1 VPISRPTIE
10 AVREQ
15 TDIVQVIG
23 HRVRLKRAGRNLR
36 GLCPFHN
43 EKTPSFNVRPE
54 KQTYHCFGCNEG
66 GDVFAFLMAMDGL
79 SFVEAITECAQVA
92 GVTIEEDALSQEE
105 VQQRARKASLFD
117 VCKASAEFFHTRLL
131 TDPAAQAAR
140 DTLAKRG
147 ITDETI
153 RYGLLGYAPNSY
165 TALLEHLHGQGIS
178 HDLACRASVAR
189 RSERTG
195 RPYDVM
201 RDRIVIPIFDRR
213 SRPIAFGGRLLEGEG
228 PKYLNSPESEIYN
241 KSATL
246 YGLNWARGPMQRKD
260 RVLVVEGYFDV
271 LSLHQA
277 GFPETVATCG
287 TALTPLQVKELRQNT
302 DTVVALFDM
311 DEAGME
317 AADRSLKIFLDQGVE
332 ARHMELPEGKDPD
345 DFVRAQGPDALEG
358 CLARSV
364 PLIELSMRR
373 AVSRH
378 GTTPAGRQKAVRDIA
393 PLLRKLPG
401 VLRSD
406 ILVRAANL
414 LGVRESA
421 LREAI
426 GTPSTAPQAPGPA
439 GRWKGNKALNN
450 LLWLLLNAP
459 ESASPLVSE
468 ANLDLLSD
476 RNDVKHAILLILD
489 GFSLTQVLD
498 QVEDPD
504 LAAVLRLAG
513 AREGL
518 FQDEEVEPATRSILA
533 TLELTGI
540 DTELREINLQMASDD
555 LQRNAQALGPLL
567 ARRQALQ
574 IARQQAVK
582 RKTRGADP
590 HALTPGSPS

>member
-23 HRVRLKRAGRNLR
+23 HRVRLKRGGRNLL

-43 EKTPSFNVRPE
+43 EKTPSFNVRPD

-92 GVTIEEDALSQEE
+92 GVTIEEEKLSPEE
-105 VQQRARKASLFD
+105 IQQRARKANLFD
-117 VCKASAEFFHTRLL
+117 VCKASAAFFHTRLL
-131 TDPAAQAAR
+131 TDPEAQEAR
-140 DTLAKRG
+140 DTLAQRG

-153 RYGLLGYAPNSY
+153 RYGMLGYAPNSY
-165 TALLEHLHGQGIS
+165 TALLEHLHAQGIS

-213 SRPIAFGGRLLEGEG
+213 SRPIAFGGRLLGGDG
-228 PKYLNSPESEIYN
+228 PKYMNSPESEIYN

-277 GFPETVATCG
+277 GFPESVATCG
-287 TALTPLQVKELRQNT
+287 TALTPQQVKELRQNT

-317 AADRSLKIFLDQGVE
+317 AADRSLQIFLDQGVE
-332 ARHMELPEGKDPD
+332 ARHLELPEGKDPD
-345 DFVRAQGPDALEG
+345 DFVRAQGADALEE

-373 AVSRH
+373 AVKRH
-378 GTTPAGRQKAVRDIA
+378 GTTSAGRQKAVRDIA

-401 VLRSD
+401 ILRSD
-406 ILVRAANL
+406 MLVRAANL
-414 LGVRESA
+414 LGVRETA

-459 ESASPLVSE
+459 EAASPLVSE
-468 ANLDLLSD
+468 ADIELLSD
-476 RNDVKHAILLILD
+476 RDDVKHAILLLLD
-489 GFSLTQVLD
+489 GYSLTQVLD
-498 QVEDPD
+498 SVEDPD
-504 LAAVLRLAG
+504 LGALLRLAG

-518 FQDEEVEPATRSILA
+518 FQEEEVEPATRAILA
-533 TLELTGI
+533 TLELAGI
-540 DTELREINLQMASDD
+540 DTELREINLQMASTDF
-555 LQRNAQALGPLL
+555 QRDASALGPLL
-567 ARRQALQ
+567 ARRQVLQ
-574 IARQQAVK
+574 ISRQRAVK
-582 RKTRGADP
+582 KKASGADP
-590 HALTPGSPS
+590 IALTPGGPS

>member
-15 TDIVQVIG
+15 TDIAQVIG
-23 HRVRLKRAGRNLR
+23 HRVRLKRAGRNLV

-43 EKTPSFNVRPE
+43 EKSPSFNVSRE
-54 KQTYHCFGCNEG
+54 RQTYHCFGCNEG
-66 GDVFAFLMAMDGL
+66 GDVFAFLMTMDGL

-92 GVTIEEDALSQEE
+92 GVTIEEEQLTQEE

-131 TDPAAQAAR
+131 TDPAAQEAR
-140 DTLAKRG
+140 DTLAQRG

-153 RYGLLGYAPNSY
+153 RYGQLGYAPDSY
-165 TALLEHLHGQGIS
+165 TALLEHLHSQGIS

-201 RDRIVIPIFDRR
+201 RDRLVIPIFDRR
-213 SRPIAFGGRLLEGEG
+213 SRPIAFGGRLLSGEG

-317 AADRSLKIFLDQGVE
+317 AADRSLQIFLDQGVE
-332 ARHMELPEGKDPD
+332 ARHLELPEGKDPD
-345 DFVRAQGPDALEG
+345 DFVRAQGPDALEA
-358 CLARSV
+358 CLASSV

-373 AVSRH
+373 AVKRH

-393 PLLRKLPG
+393 PMLRKLPG

-414 LGVRESA
+414 LGVREDA

-439 GRWKGNKALNN
+439 GRWTGNKALNN

-459 ESASPLVSE
+459 DAASPLVSD

-476 RNDVKHAILLILD
+476 RDDVKHAILLILD

-498 QVEDPD
+498 QVTDPD
-504 LAAVLRLAG
+504 LGAVLRLAG

-518 FQDEEVEPATRSILA
+518 FQEEEAEPATRSILA

-540 DTELREINLQMASDD
+540 DTELREINLQMSSDD
-555 LQRNAQALGPLL
+555 VQRNAQALGPLL

-574 IARQQAVK
+574 IARQVAVK
-582 RKTRGADP
+582 RKVGGAD
-590 HALTPGSPS
+590 HTARASGSPS

>member
-1 VPISRPTIE
+1 MPISRPTIE

>member
-23 HRVRLKRAGRNLR
+23 HRVRLKRAGRSLV

-43 EKTPSFNVRPE
+43 EKTPSFNVSRE
-54 KQTYHCFGCNEG
+54 RQTYHCFGCNEG

-92 GVTIEEDALSQEE
+92 GVIIEEEELSKEE

-117 VCKASAEFFHTRLL
+117 VCKASAEYFHNRLL
-131 TDPAAQAAR
+131 TDPAAQEAR
-140 DTLAKRG
+140 DTLAQRG

-213 SRPIAFGGRLLEGEG
+213 SRPIAFGGRLLSGEG
-228 PKYLNSPESEIYN
+228 PKYMNSPESEIYN

-260 RVLVVEGYFDV
+260 RALVVEGYFDV

-277 GFPETVATCG
+277 GFTETVATCG

-317 AADRSLKIFLDQGVE
+317 AADRSLQIFLDQGVE
-332 ARHMELPEGKDPD
+332 ARHLELPEGKDPD
-345 DFVRAQGPDALEG
+345 DFVRAQGPDALEA
-358 CLARSV
+358 CLSRSV

-373 AVSRH
+373 AVKRH
-378 GTTPAGRQKAVRDIA
+378 GSTPAGCQKAVRDIA

-401 VLRSD
+401 ILRSD
-406 ILVRAANL
+406 LLVRAANL

-459 ESASPLVSE
+459 EAASPLVSE

-476 RNDVKHAILLILD
+476 RDDVKHAILLILD

-504 LAAVLRLAG
+504 LAAVLRLAA
-513 AREGL
+513 ARDGL
-518 FQDEEVEPATRSILA
+518 FQEEEVEPATRAILA

-540 DTELREINLQMASDD
+540 DTELREINLQMASMD
-555 LQRNAQALGPLL
+555 LQQGAQVLGPLL
-567 ARRQALQ
+567 ARRQTLQ
-574 IARQQAVK
+574 IARQRAVK
-582 RKTRGADP
+582 KKTGGADP
-590 HALTPGSPS
+590 IALAPGGPS